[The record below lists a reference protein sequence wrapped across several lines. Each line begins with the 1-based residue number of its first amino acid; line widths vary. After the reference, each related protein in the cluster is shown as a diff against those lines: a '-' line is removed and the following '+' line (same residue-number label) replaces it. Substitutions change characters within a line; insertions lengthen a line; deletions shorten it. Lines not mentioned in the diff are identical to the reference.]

1 MATIVT
7 ESKHTITPI
16 ESEQD
21 KGTGEG
27 SSVTG
32 NKPPMPQKPPA
43 VGNPQDGQQPAIET
57 PVNPQDGQDRL
68 SWEKRAENKA
78 KTSSVPAR

>member
-1 MATIVT
+1 MATPVT

-27 SSVTG
+27 NPVAG
-32 NKPPMPQKPPA
+32 NQPPMPQKPPA
-43 VGNPQDGQQPAIET
+43 AGNPQDGEQPVFET
-57 PVNPQDGQDRL
+57 PVNTQDGL
-68 SWEKRAENKA
+68 SWGQRAENKA
-78 KTSSVPAR
+78 KTGPAAAR